1 MPEKEYFLF
10 LDIDTRKRHYHKFEG
25 GKITEFVVQLEIK
38 LQGKWRVIIRYD
50 CAHGFAHKDCYNKA
64 GRNRKIRTYLKI

>member
-64 GRNRKIRTYLKI
+64 ERNRKIRTYLKI